1 MSQKNQTRTP
11 QSGKSQKMENAGGRG
26 KLTWLREQLYGAATQ
41 QMLEAARLKP
51 GDHVLDI
58 AAGTGDQSRMA
69 AKFIGPKGSV
79 LATDISEEV
88 LTVATH
94 FAEQEGYRNITTRVA
109 NAEQLDLA
117 DNCYDAV
124 ISRFGLMLIGNQQ
137 LALAEMRRVLKPGG
151 RLAAIVWS
159 LPQHNPLFAMYVNV
173 IEKPV
178 GAKRLGFF
186 SLADAA
192 HFTGLLKVAGFEDV
206 LVQTITTTF
215 HFPSFDLLRAYW
227 GPLFEEALAK
237 LDPEQAQE
245 VLEQLRQGVHQFE
258 GSEGIVAPGEL
269 LLGVGTK

>member
-1 MSQKNQTRTP
+1 
-11 QSGKSQKMENAGGRG
+11 
-26 KLTWLREQLYGAATQ
+26 
-41 QMLEAARLKP
+41 MLEAARLKS

-69 AKFIGPKGSV
+69 AKLVEPKGSV

-94 FAEQEGYRNITTRVA
+94 FAEQEGYSNITTRVA

-117 DNCYDAV
+117 DNGYDAV

-137 LALAEMRRVLKPGG
+137 QALAEMRRVLKPAG

-159 LPQHNPLFAMYVNV
+159 LAEHNPLFAMYVDV

-178 GAKRLGFF
+178 EAKRLGFF

-192 HFTGLLKVAGFEDV
+192 HFAGVLKVAGFQEV
-206 LVQTITTTF
+206 LLHTITISF

-245 VLEQLRQGVHQFE
+245 VVEQLRKSVRPFE
-258 GSEGIVAPGEL
+258 GSEGIAAPGEV